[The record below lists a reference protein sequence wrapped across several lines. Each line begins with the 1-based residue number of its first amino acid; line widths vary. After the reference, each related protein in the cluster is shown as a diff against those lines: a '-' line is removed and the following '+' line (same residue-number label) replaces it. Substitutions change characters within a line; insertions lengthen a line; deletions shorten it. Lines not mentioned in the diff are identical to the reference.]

1 MKIVQCGMPRGGSTL
16 LYLMLRSTVNNFVIF
31 DKETQA
37 LKISPKYKFISKRP
51 MDLFSYKEILKK
63 HKDTK
68 FIINVRDP
76 RSVLTSL
83 HSHSEGQYKVNWDY
97 SLKTSKNGINGTT
110 KGLKDYW
117 DFMYKVPDATF
128 VYYEN
133 LVDNPD
139 KEQVRLQEEIPQLN
153 FNGNFSDFYKHEVP
167 ERLEGS
173 LNGIRPPDP
182 STKYKWQNHPERIKE
197 QINKFP
203 EILDFLIELGYEE
216 DVEWFDEY
224 NK

>member
-1 MKIVQCGMPRGGSTL
+1 MNIVQCGMPRGGSTL
-16 LYLMLRSTVNNFVIF
+16 LYLMLRSTVNNFDFF
-31 DKETQA
+31 DKEIQA
-37 LKISPKYKFISKRP
+37 LKINKDNAISKRP
-51 MDLFSYKEILKK
+51 MDLFVFSQIIKK
-63 HKDTK
+63 HKDVK

-97 SLKTSKNGINGTT
+97 SLKTNKNGINGTT

-117 DFMYKVPDATF
+117 DFIYRVPNSTF

-133 LVDNPD
+133 LVDDPNE
-139 KEQVRLQEEIPQLN
+139 EQKRLQDAIPELK
-153 FNGNFSDFYKHEVP
+153 FNGNFSDFHKHEVP
-167 ERLEGS
+167 EKLKGP

-182 STKYKWQNHPERIKE
+182 STKHKWKDHPKRIKE

-203 EILDFLIELGYEE
+203 EILNFLIELGYEK
-216 DVEWFDEY
+216 DKRWFDDY

>member
-1 MKIVQCGMPRGGSTL
+1 MNIVQCGMPRGGSTL
-16 LYLMLRSTVNNFVIF
+16 LYLMLRSTVTNFTFF
-31 DKETQA
+31 DKEMQA
-37 LKISPKYKFISKRP
+37 LKINKKGFISKRP
-51 MDLFSYKEILKK
+51 MDCYSYKEIIKK
-63 HKDTK
+63 HKDVK
-68 FIINVRDP
+68 FIFNVRDP

-97 SLKTSKNGINGTT
+97 SLKTNKNGINGTT

-117 DFMYKVPDATF
+117 NLIYNIPNSTL

-139 KEQVRLQEEIPQLN
+139 EEQKRLQEEIPELK

-167 ERLEGS
+167 EKLQGP

-203 EILDFLIELGYEE
+203 EILDFLIELGYT
-216 DVEWFDEY
+216 DNKRWFDEY